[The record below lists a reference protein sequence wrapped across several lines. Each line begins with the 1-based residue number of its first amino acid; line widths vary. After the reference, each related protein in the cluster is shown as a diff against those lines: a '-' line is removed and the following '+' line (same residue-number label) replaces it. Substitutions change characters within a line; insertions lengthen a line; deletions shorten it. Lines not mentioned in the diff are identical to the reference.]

1 MIIDIANEK
10 PATAMI
16 RDGLVF
22 VLAMRPLSRKDSN
35 CDLLHDDGVRVN
47 AR

>member
-1 MIIDIANEK
+1 MQTPTIHKRK

-22 VLAMRPLSRKDSN
+22 VSAMRPLSRKDSAR
-35 CDLLHDDGVRVN
+35 DLLHDDRARV
-47 AR
+47 